1 MSQAEDSEPA
11 NRVEKIR
18 GHLRDDKSNLAQES
32 VGAAQPPSD
41 LTLANITCDQVRDV
55 NIMVDYAIRRG
66 LDVPP
71 DVLQDIAQ
79 AKKQLIEGQVSAEA
93 GVRFV
98 AASAK
103 LARVISPATIKSIN
117 FSGAQNPTQPN
128 TPRKMARRY
137 NALGI
142 AVFVILLAL
151 QLYWTILHGYLEDI
165 KKTSGGI
172 KPYQTLLVIGWE
184 EIGNNPTGV
193 DVEKWMASKIAQ
205 FQKKIVFSETTSIA
219 DTVTKGSVSRSPN
232 QIDIG
237 SLDFL
242 QFLKLKN
249 SLLNDSGKLNFLLL
263 DLNESDDESEGY
275 FQGLDSA
282 TWNIVKAEYVLQ
294 ITSRFFLPVM
304 YGFMGAAVFLIRKI
318 YQEYNR
324 ESLSESSTVDFRLR
338 FFLGGVAGLA
348 IAWFL
353 APSSEPVAGA
363 VSTSSGTL
371 ANLSPLVLSFVAGY
385 AFELLFSLIDRVVSS
400 FTDSGV
406 KQP

>member
-1 MSQAEDSEPA
+1 
-11 NRVEKIR
+11 
-18 GHLRDDKSNLAQES
+18 
-32 VGAAQPPSD
+32 
-41 LTLANITCDQVRDV
+41 
-55 NIMVDYAIRRG
+55 MV
-66 LDVPP
+66 
-71 DVLQDIAQ
+71 
-79 AKKQLIEGQVSAEA
+79 
-93 GVRFV
+93 
-98 AASAK
+98 
-103 LARVISPATIKSIN
+103 
-117 FSGAQNPTQPN
+117 
-128 TPRKMARRY
+128 RRY

-142 AVFVILLAL
+142 AVFIILLAL

-165 KKTSGGI
+165 KKTSEGI

-184 EIGNNPTGV
+184 EIGDNPTGV

-294 ITSRFFLPVM
+294 IMSRFFLPVM

>member
-1 MSQAEDSEPA
+1 
-11 NRVEKIR
+11 
-18 GHLRDDKSNLAQES
+18 
-32 VGAAQPPSD
+32 
-41 LTLANITCDQVRDV
+41 
-55 NIMVDYAIRRG
+55 
-66 LDVPP
+66 
-71 DVLQDIAQ
+71 
-79 AKKQLIEGQVSAEA
+79 
-93 GVRFV
+93 
-98 AASAK
+98 
-103 LARVISPATIKSIN
+103 
-117 FSGAQNPTQPN
+117 
-128 TPRKMARRY
+128 
-137 NALGI
+137 
-142 AVFVILLAL
+142 
-151 QLYWTILHGYLEDI
+151 
-165 KKTSGGI
+165 
-172 KPYQTLLVIGWE
+172 
-184 EIGNNPTGV
+184 
-193 DVEKWMASKIAQ
+193 MASKIAQ
-205 FQKKIVFSETTSIA
+205 FQKKTVFPETISIS
-219 DTVTKGSVSRSPN
+219 DTVNKGSVSNNPN
-232 QIDIG
+232 QNDIG

-263 DLNESDDESEGY
+263 DFNESDDDSEGY

-353 APSSEPVAGA
+353 APSSKPVAGA
-363 VSTSSGTL
+363 LSTSSGTL

-385 AFELLFSLIDRVVSS
+385 AVELLFSLIDRVVSS
-400 FTDSGV
+400 FTDNGV

>member
-1 MSQAEDSEPA
+1 M
-11 NRVEKIR
+11 
-18 GHLRDDKSNLAQES
+18 
-32 VGAAQPPSD
+32 
-41 LTLANITCDQVRDV
+41 
-55 NIMVDYAIRRG
+55 
-66 LDVPP
+66 
-71 DVLQDIAQ
+71 
-79 AKKQLIEGQVSAEA
+79 
-93 GVRFV
+93 
-98 AASAK
+98 
-103 LARVISPATIKSIN
+103 
-117 FSGAQNPTQPN
+117 
-128 TPRKMARRY
+128 
-137 NALGI
+137 
-142 AVFVILLAL
+142 
-151 QLYWTILHGYLEDI
+151 
-165 KKTSGGI
+165 
-172 KPYQTLLVIGWE
+172 
-184 EIGNNPTGV
+184 
-193 DVEKWMASKIAQ
+193 
-205 FQKKIVFSETTSIA
+205 
-219 DTVTKGSVSRSPN
+219 SRSPN

-237 SLDFL
+237 SFDFL

-282 TWNIVKAEYVLQ
+282 TWNIVKEEYVLQ
-294 ITSRFFLPVM
+294 IMSRFFLPVM

-385 AFELLFSLIDRVVSS
+385 AVELLFSLIDRVVSS